1 MIIDAWY
8 ELSVVLADPI
18 VPLNDVLH
26 EWRRLDDE
34 SFEESAPETP
44 REGAPFR
51 AVVPVTC

>member
-26 EWRRLDDE
+26 ELRHLDDDGADE
-34 SFEESAPETP
+34 SDSATP
-44 REGAPFR
+44 DDGTTFR
-51 AVVPVTC
+51 AVVPVMC

>member
-26 EWRRLDDE
+26 ELRHLDDDGAVE
-34 SFEESAPETP
+34 SDPDTSRDAA
-44 REGAPFR
+44 GFR
-51 AVVPVTC
+51 AIVPVMG

>member
-26 EWRRLDDE
+26 EWRRLDDNAVE
-34 SFEESAPETP
+34 KSDPETP
-44 REGAPFR
+44 REGTPFR